1 MSSLL
6 VDIGGYIDSNF
17 ASLTLSTNFFYGFL
31 PELPDNC
38 VAIYEN
44 GGVAPIFTQG
54 TVNTPAIERPQL
66 QFLVRNTSYE
76 TGMALANSLYLFI
89 TAIANQTINGT
100 RYLRVV
106 AISNPSVI
114 ERDMNKRIVFSC
126 NFDVQKLL

>member
-1 MSSLL
+1 MANLL
-6 VDIGGYIDSNF
+6 VDLGGYIDTNF
-17 ASLTLSTNFFYGFL
+17 ASLTLGTNFFYGFL
-31 PELPDNC
+31 PESPDNA

-44 GGVAPIFTQG
+44 SGVSSIFTQG

-76 TGMALANSLYLFI
+76 TGIALANSLYLFI
-89 TAIANQTINGT
+89 TAIANQTINST

-114 ERDMNKRIVFSC
+114 ERDQSKRIIFTC
-126 NFDVQKLL
+126 NFDVQRLL

>member
-1 MSSLL
+1 MANLL
-6 VDIGGYIDSNF
+6 VDLGGYIDTNF
-17 ASLTLSTNFFYGFL
+17 ASLTLGTNFFYGFL
-31 PELPDNC
+31 PESPDNA

-44 GGVAPIFTQG
+44 SGVSSIFTQG

-76 TGMALANSLYLFI
+76 TGIALANSLYLFI
-89 TAIANQTINGT
+89 TAVANQTINST

-114 ERDMNKRIVFSC
+114 ERDQSKRIIFTC
-126 NFDVQKLL
+126 NFDVQRLL